1 MVIIKQILNSFLFWG
16 GWIII
21 PFIMEIVPAL
31 GSVFLLIRRNLR
43 HKKKRK
49 EMKIYPEISLII
61 PVYNS
66 ADTLYGCIKSVNDST
81 YPNDKIR
88 IFLVNNKGQDNSFA
102 VYADCQKKFPDLLM
116 QWLNAE
122 QGKSRALN
130 LALYNS
136 DGKYIINLDSDG
148 ILEKNALVNLITRFE
163 QDTDLN
169 CMTGAILTIPEQIQA
184 YKGFFPRLLRNLEFM
199 EYAQAFLAGRSYASE
214 MNAVYTL
221 SGAFSAFRKS
231 VVLKSWM
238 YNTDTICEDTH
249 ITFQMKYRQNE
260 RVEVCEDAIF
270 FVDPIEDMNKLY
282 TQRQRWQRGSL
293 EVAKMF
299 MDKSFKVKNI
309 FSNVSVKT
317 LLYDHTFAFPRM
329 IWYQEKKQK
338 NKEGD
343 KCIDDMYVADSSQET
358 AGQYA
363 AGRQNETSGAG
374 NSQDTAV
381 QVESLEAEKAVADKK
396 MVADEALEK
405 TDEKA
410 SRSSSKERLEEIH
423 KKADIKQHIESRS
436 NNQHNEDDKHN
447 RQSVSQP
454 HKKKD
459 LIGRLKA
466 ALNSVKDK
474 LISIKSKFKKLLKAI
489 VDKKRSAWQKIND
502 LKVIINDEENKELVR
517 LIKKELKE
525 LIREITPVKYD
536 VNVRY
541 GCEEPY
547 MTGRILGVIA
557 VIYGITGV
565 QFNITP
571 EFEQKVLEGDIYMK
585 GRVRIYRLLLIALRI
600 YKNNRFRKLVF
611 NKG

>member
-1 MVIIKQILNSFLFWG
+1 MVHII
-16 GWIII
+16 
-21 PFIMEIVPAL
+21 
-31 GSVFLLIRRNLR
+31 LLIL
-43 HKKKRK
+43 
-49 EMKIYPEISLII
+49 KIAGIVLLSLLGILI
-61 PVYNS
+61 LLVLMVLFVPVRYNIS
-66 ADTLYGCIKSVNDST
+66 ADYHSRLTANIKISWLLNVLRLKASYANDLSVKA
-81 YPNDKIR
+81 YAMFFKI
-88 IFLVNNKGQDNSFA
+88 FDN
-102 VYADCQKKFPDLLM
+102 
-116 QWLNAE
+116 
-122 QGKSRALN
+122 
-130 LALYNS
+130 NS
-136 DGKYIINLDSDG
+136 DK
-148 ILEKNALVNLITRFE
+148 
-163 QDTDLN
+163 
-169 CMTGAILTIPEQIQA
+169 
-184 YKGFFPRLLRNLEFM
+184 
-199 EYAQAFLAGRSYASE
+199 
-214 MNAVYTL
+214 
-221 SGAFSAFRKS
+221 
-231 VVLKSWM
+231 
-238 YNTDTICEDTH
+238 
-249 ITFQMKYRQNE
+249 
-260 RVEVCEDAIF
+260 
-270 FVDPIEDMNKLY
+270 
-282 TQRQRWQRGSL
+282 
-293 EVAKMF
+293 
-299 MDKSFKVKNI
+299 
-309 FSNVSVKT
+309 
-317 LLYDHTFAFPRM
+317 
-329 IWYQEKKQK
+329 EKKQK
-338 NKEGD
+338 NKEGN
-343 KCIDDMYVADSSQET
+343 KYIDDMYGADSSQET

-381 QVESLEAEKAVADKK
+381 QVEALEA
-396 MVADEALEK
+396 
-405 TDEKA
+405 EKA

>member
-1 MVIIKQILNSFLFWG
+1 MVHII
-16 GWIII
+16 
-21 PFIMEIVPAL
+21 
-31 GSVFLLIRRNLR
+31 LLIL
-43 HKKKRK
+43 
-49 EMKIYPEISLII
+49 KIAGIVLLSLLGILI
-61 PVYNS
+61 LLVLMVLFVPVRYNIS
-66 ADTLYGCIKSVNDST
+66 ADYHSRLTANIKISWLLNVLRLKASYANDLSVKA
-81 YPNDKIR
+81 YAMFFKI
-88 IFLVNNKGQDNSFA
+88 FDN
-102 VYADCQKKFPDLLM
+102 
-116 QWLNAE
+116 
-122 QGKSRALN
+122 
-130 LALYNS
+130 NS
-136 DGKYIINLDSDG
+136 DK
-148 ILEKNALVNLITRFE
+148 
-163 QDTDLN
+163 
-169 CMTGAILTIPEQIQA
+169 
-184 YKGFFPRLLRNLEFM
+184 
-199 EYAQAFLAGRSYASE
+199 
-214 MNAVYTL
+214 
-221 SGAFSAFRKS
+221 
-231 VVLKSWM
+231 
-238 YNTDTICEDTH
+238 
-249 ITFQMKYRQNE
+249 
-260 RVEVCEDAIF
+260 
-270 FVDPIEDMNKLY
+270 
-282 TQRQRWQRGSL
+282 
-293 EVAKMF
+293 
-299 MDKSFKVKNI
+299 
-309 FSNVSVKT
+309 
-317 LLYDHTFAFPRM
+317 
-329 IWYQEKKQK
+329 EKKQK

-343 KCIDDMYVADSSQET
+343 KYIDDMYGADSSQET

-381 QVESLEAEKAVADKK
+381 QVE
-396 MVADEALEK
+396 ALE
-405 TDEKA
+405 
-410 SRSSSKERLEEIH
+410 
-423 KKADIKQHIESRS
+423 ADIKQHKESKS
-436 NNQHNEDDKHN
+436 DNQHNDDDKHN

-454 HKKKD
+454 DKKKD

>member
-1 MVIIKQILNSFLFWG
+1 MVHII
-16 GWIII
+16 
-21 PFIMEIVPAL
+21 
-31 GSVFLLIRRNLR
+31 LLIL
-43 HKKKRK
+43 
-49 EMKIYPEISLII
+49 KIAGIVLLSLLGILI
-61 PVYNS
+61 LLVLMVLFVPVRYNIS
-66 ADTLYGCIKSVNDST
+66 ADYHSRLTANIKISWLLNVLRLKASYANDLSVKA
-81 YPNDKIR
+81 YAMFFKI
-88 IFLVNNKGQDNSFA
+88 FDN
-102 VYADCQKKFPDLLM
+102 
-116 QWLNAE
+116 
-122 QGKSRALN
+122 
-130 LALYNS
+130 NS
-136 DGKYIINLDSDG
+136 DK
-148 ILEKNALVNLITRFE
+148 
-163 QDTDLN
+163 
-169 CMTGAILTIPEQIQA
+169 
-184 YKGFFPRLLRNLEFM
+184 
-199 EYAQAFLAGRSYASE
+199 
-214 MNAVYTL
+214 
-221 SGAFSAFRKS
+221 
-231 VVLKSWM
+231 
-238 YNTDTICEDTH
+238 
-249 ITFQMKYRQNE
+249 
-260 RVEVCEDAIF
+260 
-270 FVDPIEDMNKLY
+270 
-282 TQRQRWQRGSL
+282 
-293 EVAKMF
+293 
-299 MDKSFKVKNI
+299 
-309 FSNVSVKT
+309 
-317 LLYDHTFAFPRM
+317 
-329 IWYQEKKQK
+329 EKKQK

-343 KCIDDMYVADSSQET
+343 KYIDDMYGADSSQET

-381 QVESLEAEKAVADKK
+381 QVE
-396 MVADEALEK
+396 ALE
-405 TDEKA
+405 
-410 SRSSSKERLEEIH
+410 
-423 KKADIKQHIESRS
+423 ADIKQHIESRS

-489 VDKKRSAWQKIND
+489 VDKKRSAWQKIDD

-565 QFNITP
+565 RFNITP

-585 GRVRIYRLLLIALRI
+585 GRVRIYRLLLIALRV
-600 YKNNRFRKLVF
+600 YKNNKFRKLVF

>member
-1 MVIIKQILNSFLFWG
+1 MVH
-16 GWIII
+16 
-21 PFIMEIVPAL
+21 IV
-31 GSVFLLIRRNLR
+31 LLIL
-43 HKKKRK
+43 
-49 EMKIYPEISLII
+49 KIAGIVLLSLLGILI
-61 PVYNS
+61 LLVLMVLFVPVRYNIS
-66 ADTLYGCIKSVNDST
+66 ADYHSRLTANIKISWLLNVLRLKASYDNDLSVKA
-81 YPNDKIR
+81 YAMFFKI
-88 IFLVNNKGQDNSFA
+88 FDN
-102 VYADCQKKFPDLLM
+102 
-116 QWLNAE
+116 
-122 QGKSRALN
+122 
-130 LALYNS
+130 NS
-136 DGKYIINLDSDG
+136 DK
-148 ILEKNALVNLITRFE
+148 
-163 QDTDLN
+163 
-169 CMTGAILTIPEQIQA
+169 
-184 YKGFFPRLLRNLEFM
+184 
-199 EYAQAFLAGRSYASE
+199 
-214 MNAVYTL
+214 
-221 SGAFSAFRKS
+221 
-231 VVLKSWM
+231 
-238 YNTDTICEDTH
+238 
-249 ITFQMKYRQNE
+249 
-260 RVEVCEDAIF
+260 
-270 FVDPIEDMNKLY
+270 
-282 TQRQRWQRGSL
+282 
-293 EVAKMF
+293 
-299 MDKSFKVKNI
+299 
-309 FSNVSVKT
+309 
-317 LLYDHTFAFPRM
+317 
-329 IWYQEKKQK
+329 EKKQK

-343 KCIDDMYVADSSQET
+343 KYIDDMYGADSSQET

-381 QVESLEAEKAVADKK
+381 QVE
-396 MVADEALEK
+396 ALE
-405 TDEKA
+405 
-410 SRSSSKERLEEIH
+410 
-423 KKADIKQHIESRS
+423 ADIKQHIESRS

-466 ALNSVKDK
+466 ALNSMKDK

-489 VDKKRSAWQKIND
+489 ADKKRSAWQKIND

>member
-1 MVIIKQILNSFLFWG
+1 MVHII
-16 GWIII
+16 
-21 PFIMEIVPAL
+21 
-31 GSVFLLIRRNLR
+31 LLIL
-43 HKKKRK
+43 
-49 EMKIYPEISLII
+49 KIAGIVLLSLLGILI
-61 PVYNS
+61 LLVLMVLFVPVRYNIS
-66 ADTLYGCIKSVNDST
+66 ADYHSRLTANIKISWLLNVLRLKASYANDLSVKA
-81 YPNDKIR
+81 YAMFFKI
-88 IFLVNNKGQDNSFA
+88 FDN
-102 VYADCQKKFPDLLM
+102 
-116 QWLNAE
+116 
-122 QGKSRALN
+122 
-130 LALYNS
+130 NS
-136 DGKYIINLDSDG
+136 DK
-148 ILEKNALVNLITRFE
+148 
-163 QDTDLN
+163 
-169 CMTGAILTIPEQIQA
+169 
-184 YKGFFPRLLRNLEFM
+184 
-199 EYAQAFLAGRSYASE
+199 
-214 MNAVYTL
+214 
-221 SGAFSAFRKS
+221 
-231 VVLKSWM
+231 
-238 YNTDTICEDTH
+238 
-249 ITFQMKYRQNE
+249 
-260 RVEVCEDAIF
+260 
-270 FVDPIEDMNKLY
+270 
-282 TQRQRWQRGSL
+282 
-293 EVAKMF
+293 
-299 MDKSFKVKNI
+299 
-309 FSNVSVKT
+309 
-317 LLYDHTFAFPRM
+317 
-329 IWYQEKKQK
+329 EKKQK
-338 NKEGD
+338 NKEGN
-343 KCIDDMYVADSSQET
+343 KYIDDMYGADSSQET
-358 AGQYA
+358 A
-363 AGRQNETSGAG
+363 
-374 NSQDTAV
+374 V
-381 QVESLEAEKAVADKK
+381 QVEALEAEKAVADKK

-436 NNQHNEDDKHN
+436 NYQHNEDDKHN

>member
-1 MVIIKQILNSFLFWG
+1 MVH
-16 GWIII
+16 
-21 PFIMEIVPAL
+21 IV
-31 GSVFLLIRRNLR
+31 LLIL
-43 HKKKRK
+43 
-49 EMKIYPEISLII
+49 KIAGIVLLSLLGILI
-61 PVYNS
+61 LLVLMVLFVPVRYNIS
-66 ADTLYGCIKSVNDST
+66 ADYHSRLTANIKISWLLNVLRLKASYANDLSVKA
-81 YPNDKIR
+81 YAMFFKI
-88 IFLVNNKGQDNSFA
+88 FDN
-102 VYADCQKKFPDLLM
+102 
-116 QWLNAE
+116 
-122 QGKSRALN
+122 
-130 LALYNS
+130 NS
-136 DGKYIINLDSDG
+136 DK
-148 ILEKNALVNLITRFE
+148 
-163 QDTDLN
+163 
-169 CMTGAILTIPEQIQA
+169 
-184 YKGFFPRLLRNLEFM
+184 
-199 EYAQAFLAGRSYASE
+199 
-214 MNAVYTL
+214 
-221 SGAFSAFRKS
+221 
-231 VVLKSWM
+231 
-238 YNTDTICEDTH
+238 
-249 ITFQMKYRQNE
+249 
-260 RVEVCEDAIF
+260 
-270 FVDPIEDMNKLY
+270 
-282 TQRQRWQRGSL
+282 
-293 EVAKMF
+293 
-299 MDKSFKVKNI
+299 
-309 FSNVSVKT
+309 
-317 LLYDHTFAFPRM
+317 
-329 IWYQEKKQK
+329 EKKQK

-343 KCIDDMYVADSSQET
+343 KYIDDMYGADSSQET

-381 QVESLEAEKAVADKK
+381 QVE
-396 MVADEALEK
+396 ALE
-405 TDEKA
+405 
-410 SRSSSKERLEEIH
+410 
-423 KKADIKQHIESRS
+423 ADIKQHIESRS
-436 NNQHNEDDKHN
+436 NNQHNEVDKHN

-489 VDKKRSAWQKIND
+489 VDKKRSAWKKIND

-585 GRVRIYRLLLIALRI
+585 GRVRIYRLLLIALRV

>member
-1 MVIIKQILNSFLFWG
+1 MVH
-16 GWIII
+16 
-21 PFIMEIVPAL
+21 IV
-31 GSVFLLIRRNLR
+31 LLIL
-43 HKKKRK
+43 
-49 EMKIYPEISLII
+49 KIAGIVLLSLLGILI
-61 PVYNS
+61 LLVHMVLFVPVRYNIS
-66 ADTLYGCIKSVNDST
+66 ADYHSRLTANIKISWLLNVLRLKASYDNDLSVKA
-81 YPNDKIR
+81 YAMFFKI
-88 IFLVNNKGQDNSFA
+88 FDN
-102 VYADCQKKFPDLLM
+102 
-116 QWLNAE
+116 
-122 QGKSRALN
+122 
-130 LALYNS
+130 NS
-136 DGKYIINLDSDG
+136 DK
-148 ILEKNALVNLITRFE
+148 
-163 QDTDLN
+163 
-169 CMTGAILTIPEQIQA
+169 
-184 YKGFFPRLLRNLEFM
+184 
-199 EYAQAFLAGRSYASE
+199 
-214 MNAVYTL
+214 
-221 SGAFSAFRKS
+221 
-231 VVLKSWM
+231 
-238 YNTDTICEDTH
+238 
-249 ITFQMKYRQNE
+249 
-260 RVEVCEDAIF
+260 
-270 FVDPIEDMNKLY
+270 
-282 TQRQRWQRGSL
+282 
-293 EVAKMF
+293 
-299 MDKSFKVKNI
+299 
-309 FSNVSVKT
+309 
-317 LLYDHTFAFPRM
+317 
-329 IWYQEKKQK
+329 EKKQK

-343 KCIDDMYVADSSQET
+343 KYIDDMYGADSSQET

-381 QVESLEAEKAVADKK
+381 QVEALEAEKAVADKK

-565 QFNITP
+565 RFNITP

-585 GRVRIYRLLLIALRI
+585 GRVRIYRLLLIALRV

>member
-1 MVIIKQILNSFLFWG
+1 MVHII
-16 GWIII
+16 
-21 PFIMEIVPAL
+21 
-31 GSVFLLIRRNLR
+31 LLIL
-43 HKKKRK
+43 
-49 EMKIYPEISLII
+49 KIAGIVLLSLLGILI
-61 PVYNS
+61 LLVLMVLFVPVRYNIS
-66 ADTLYGCIKSVNDST
+66 ADYHSRLTANIKISWLLNVLRLKASYANDLSVKA
-81 YPNDKIR
+81 YAMFFKI
-88 IFLVNNKGQDNSFA
+88 FDN
-102 VYADCQKKFPDLLM
+102 
-116 QWLNAE
+116 
-122 QGKSRALN
+122 
-130 LALYNS
+130 NS
-136 DGKYIINLDSDG
+136 DK
-148 ILEKNALVNLITRFE
+148 
-163 QDTDLN
+163 
-169 CMTGAILTIPEQIQA
+169 
-184 YKGFFPRLLRNLEFM
+184 
-199 EYAQAFLAGRSYASE
+199 
-214 MNAVYTL
+214 
-221 SGAFSAFRKS
+221 
-231 VVLKSWM
+231 
-238 YNTDTICEDTH
+238 
-249 ITFQMKYRQNE
+249 
-260 RVEVCEDAIF
+260 
-270 FVDPIEDMNKLY
+270 
-282 TQRQRWQRGSL
+282 
-293 EVAKMF
+293 
-299 MDKSFKVKNI
+299 
-309 FSNVSVKT
+309 
-317 LLYDHTFAFPRM
+317 
-329 IWYQEKKQK
+329 EKKQK

-343 KCIDDMYVADSSQET
+343 KYIDDMYGADSSQET

-381 QVESLEAEKAVADKK
+381 QVE
-396 MVADEALEK
+396 ALE
-405 TDEKA
+405 
-410 SRSSSKERLEEIH
+410 
-423 KKADIKQHIESRS
+423 ADIKQHIESRS

-454 HKKKD
+454 DKKKD

>member
-1 MVIIKQILNSFLFWG
+1 MVHII
-16 GWIII
+16 
-21 PFIMEIVPAL
+21 
-31 GSVFLLIRRNLR
+31 LLIL
-43 HKKKRK
+43 
-49 EMKIYPEISLII
+49 KIAGIVLLSLLGILI
-61 PVYNS
+61 LLVLMVLFVPVRYNIS
-66 ADTLYGCIKSVNDST
+66 ADYHSRLTANIKISWLLNVLRLKASYANDLSVKA
-81 YPNDKIR
+81 YAMFFKI
-88 IFLVNNKGQDNSFA
+88 FDN
-102 VYADCQKKFPDLLM
+102 
-116 QWLNAE
+116 
-122 QGKSRALN
+122 
-130 LALYNS
+130 NS
-136 DGKYIINLDSDG
+136 DK
-148 ILEKNALVNLITRFE
+148 
-163 QDTDLN
+163 
-169 CMTGAILTIPEQIQA
+169 
-184 YKGFFPRLLRNLEFM
+184 
-199 EYAQAFLAGRSYASE
+199 
-214 MNAVYTL
+214 
-221 SGAFSAFRKS
+221 
-231 VVLKSWM
+231 
-238 YNTDTICEDTH
+238 
-249 ITFQMKYRQNE
+249 
-260 RVEVCEDAIF
+260 
-270 FVDPIEDMNKLY
+270 
-282 TQRQRWQRGSL
+282 
-293 EVAKMF
+293 
-299 MDKSFKVKNI
+299 
-309 FSNVSVKT
+309 
-317 LLYDHTFAFPRM
+317 
-329 IWYQEKKQK
+329 EKKQK

-363 AGRQNETSGAG
+363 AVRQNETSGAG

-381 QVESLEAEKAVADKK
+381 QVE
-396 MVADEALEK
+396 ALE
-405 TDEKA
+405 
-410 SRSSSKERLEEIH
+410 
-423 KKADIKQHIESRS
+423 ADIKQHIESRS

-489 VDKKRSAWQKIND
+489 ADKKRSAWQKIND

-585 GRVRIYRLLLIALRI
+585 GRVRIYRLLLIALRV

>member
-1 MVIIKQILNSFLFWG
+1 MVHII
-16 GWIII
+16 
-21 PFIMEIVPAL
+21 
-31 GSVFLLIRRNLR
+31 LLIL
-43 HKKKRK
+43 
-49 EMKIYPEISLII
+49 KIAGIVLLSLLGILI
-61 PVYNS
+61 LLVLMVLFVPVRYNIS
-66 ADTLYGCIKSVNDST
+66 ADYHSRLTANIKISWLLNVLRLKASYANDLSVKA
-81 YPNDKIR
+81 YAMFFKI
-88 IFLVNNKGQDNSFA
+88 FDN
-102 VYADCQKKFPDLLM
+102 
-116 QWLNAE
+116 
-122 QGKSRALN
+122 
-130 LALYNS
+130 NS
-136 DGKYIINLDSDG
+136 DK
-148 ILEKNALVNLITRFE
+148 
-163 QDTDLN
+163 
-169 CMTGAILTIPEQIQA
+169 
-184 YKGFFPRLLRNLEFM
+184 
-199 EYAQAFLAGRSYASE
+199 
-214 MNAVYTL
+214 
-221 SGAFSAFRKS
+221 
-231 VVLKSWM
+231 
-238 YNTDTICEDTH
+238 
-249 ITFQMKYRQNE
+249 
-260 RVEVCEDAIF
+260 
-270 FVDPIEDMNKLY
+270 
-282 TQRQRWQRGSL
+282 
-293 EVAKMF
+293 
-299 MDKSFKVKNI
+299 
-309 FSNVSVKT
+309 
-317 LLYDHTFAFPRM
+317 
-329 IWYQEKKQK
+329 EKKQK

-363 AGRQNETSGAG
+363 AGRQNETSGTG

-381 QVESLEAEKAVADKK
+381 QV
-396 MVADEALEK
+396 VADEALEK
-405 TDEKA
+405 TYEKA

-436 NNQHNEDDKHN
+436 NYQHNEDDKHN

>member
-1 MVIIKQILNSFLFWG
+1 MVHII
-16 GWIII
+16 
-21 PFIMEIVPAL
+21 
-31 GSVFLLIRRNLR
+31 LLIL
-43 HKKKRK
+43 
-49 EMKIYPEISLII
+49 KIAGIVLLSLLGILI
-61 PVYNS
+61 LLVLMVLFVPVRYNIS
-66 ADTLYGCIKSVNDST
+66 ADYHSRLTANIKISWLLNVLRLKASYANDLSVKA
-81 YPNDKIR
+81 YAMFFKI
-88 IFLVNNKGQDNSFA
+88 FDN
-102 VYADCQKKFPDLLM
+102 
-116 QWLNAE
+116 
-122 QGKSRALN
+122 
-130 LALYNS
+130 NS
-136 DGKYIINLDSDG
+136 DK
-148 ILEKNALVNLITRFE
+148 
-163 QDTDLN
+163 
-169 CMTGAILTIPEQIQA
+169 
-184 YKGFFPRLLRNLEFM
+184 
-199 EYAQAFLAGRSYASE
+199 
-214 MNAVYTL
+214 
-221 SGAFSAFRKS
+221 
-231 VVLKSWM
+231 
-238 YNTDTICEDTH
+238 
-249 ITFQMKYRQNE
+249 
-260 RVEVCEDAIF
+260 
-270 FVDPIEDMNKLY
+270 
-282 TQRQRWQRGSL
+282 
-293 EVAKMF
+293 
-299 MDKSFKVKNI
+299 
-309 FSNVSVKT
+309 
-317 LLYDHTFAFPRM
+317 
-329 IWYQEKKQK
+329 EKKQK

-381 QVESLEAEKAVADKK
+381 QV
-396 MVADEALEK
+396 EALEK

-585 GRVRIYRLLLIALRI
+585 GRVRIYRLLLIALRV

>member
-1 MVIIKQILNSFLFWG
+1 MVHII
-16 GWIII
+16 
-21 PFIMEIVPAL
+21 
-31 GSVFLLIRRNLR
+31 LLIL
-43 HKKKRK
+43 
-49 EMKIYPEISLII
+49 KIAGIVLLSLLGILI
-61 PVYNS
+61 LLVLMVLFVPVRYNIS
-66 ADTLYGCIKSVNDST
+66 ADYHSRLTANIKISWLLNVLRLKASYANDLSVKA
-81 YPNDKIR
+81 YAMFFKI
-88 IFLVNNKGQDNSFA
+88 FDN
-102 VYADCQKKFPDLLM
+102 
-116 QWLNAE
+116 
-122 QGKSRALN
+122 
-130 LALYNS
+130 NS
-136 DGKYIINLDSDG
+136 DK
-148 ILEKNALVNLITRFE
+148 
-163 QDTDLN
+163 
-169 CMTGAILTIPEQIQA
+169 
-184 YKGFFPRLLRNLEFM
+184 
-199 EYAQAFLAGRSYASE
+199 
-214 MNAVYTL
+214 
-221 SGAFSAFRKS
+221 
-231 VVLKSWM
+231 
-238 YNTDTICEDTH
+238 
-249 ITFQMKYRQNE
+249 
-260 RVEVCEDAIF
+260 
-270 FVDPIEDMNKLY
+270 
-282 TQRQRWQRGSL
+282 
-293 EVAKMF
+293 
-299 MDKSFKVKNI
+299 
-309 FSNVSVKT
+309 
-317 LLYDHTFAFPRM
+317 
-329 IWYQEKKQK
+329 EKKQK

-343 KCIDDMYVADSSQET
+343 KYIDDMYGADSSQET

-381 QVESLEAEKAVADKK
+381 QVE
-396 MVADEALEK
+396 ALE
-405 TDEKA
+405 
-410 SRSSSKERLEEIH
+410 
-423 KKADIKQHIESRS
+423 ADIKQHIESRS

-474 LISIKSKFKKLLKAI
+474 LISIKNKFKKLLKAI

-585 GRVRIYRLLLIALRI
+585 GRVRIYRLLLIALRV

>member
-1 MVIIKQILNSFLFWG
+1 MVHII
-16 GWIII
+16 
-21 PFIMEIVPAL
+21 
-31 GSVFLLIRRNLR
+31 LLIL
-43 HKKKRK
+43 
-49 EMKIYPEISLII
+49 KIAGIVLLSLLGILI
-61 PVYNS
+61 LLVLMVLFVPVRYNIS
-66 ADTLYGCIKSVNDST
+66 ADYHSRLTANIKISWLLNVLRLKASYANDLSVKA
-81 YPNDKIR
+81 YAMFFKI
-88 IFLVNNKGQDNSFA
+88 FDN
-102 VYADCQKKFPDLLM
+102 
-116 QWLNAE
+116 
-122 QGKSRALN
+122 
-130 LALYNS
+130 NS
-136 DGKYIINLDSDG
+136 DK
-148 ILEKNALVNLITRFE
+148 
-163 QDTDLN
+163 
-169 CMTGAILTIPEQIQA
+169 
-184 YKGFFPRLLRNLEFM
+184 
-199 EYAQAFLAGRSYASE
+199 
-214 MNAVYTL
+214 
-221 SGAFSAFRKS
+221 
-231 VVLKSWM
+231 
-238 YNTDTICEDTH
+238 
-249 ITFQMKYRQNE
+249 
-260 RVEVCEDAIF
+260 
-270 FVDPIEDMNKLY
+270 
-282 TQRQRWQRGSL
+282 
-293 EVAKMF
+293 
-299 MDKSFKVKNI
+299 
-309 FSNVSVKT
+309 
-317 LLYDHTFAFPRM
+317 
-329 IWYQEKKQK
+329 EKKQK

-381 QVESLEAEKAVADKK
+381 QVEALEA
-396 MVADEALEK
+396 
-405 TDEKA
+405 EKA